1 MFSGKYYGMDHDQ
14 YEDTVTNECI
24 QSDQSDTQQQ
34 MDSEG
39 DGYRQ
44 NEQLRRQQQSVNAVP
59 LSPSLSRVN
68 GGRGLSGTGTSA
80 GQIFESQATYN
91 PFDIHMGQMT
101 VYRLRITCSCSSP
114 DVKEHVAPEKTP
126 GKKNVK
132 SQMRC
137 AKILPFEDQP
147 WTGYM
152 GSHADSYFSLS
163 ANPYPHK
170 IFSTLPSSV
179 PSSSSS
185 SSGTPSSSI
194 FSKSSSATGNSNSIN
209 NPSSTLTKTR

>member
-1 MFSGKYYGMDHDQ
+1 MDHDQ
-14 YEDTVTNECI
+14 YEDTVTSECV
-24 QSDQSDTQQQ
+24 QSDQTDPQQQ
-34 MDSEG
+34 MDSAG
-39 DGYRQ
+39 DGYRP
-44 NEQLRRQQQSVNAVP
+44 NEQLQRQQQSVNAVP
-59 LSPSLSRVN
+59 SSPSSSRVN
-68 GGRGLSGTGTSA
+68 GGRGLSGTGTST

-114 DVKEHVAPEKTP
+114 DVKEHVAPETKS
-126 GKKNVK
+126 GKKNGK

-179 PSSSSS
+179 PSSPTS
-185 SSGTPSSSI
+185 SSGTSASSI
-194 FSKSSSATGNSNSIN
+194 FSKSSSTAGNSNSIN
-209 NPSSTLTKTR
+209 NPSSTSSKTR